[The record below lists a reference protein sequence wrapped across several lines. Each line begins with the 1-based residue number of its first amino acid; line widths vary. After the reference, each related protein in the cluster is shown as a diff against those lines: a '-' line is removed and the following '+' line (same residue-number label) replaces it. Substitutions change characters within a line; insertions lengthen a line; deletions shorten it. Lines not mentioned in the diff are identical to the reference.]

1 MDFAIGSL
9 SAVQAALL
17 PREWVLGLADRFPR
31 LARALR
37 WSTLVEESITREW
50 LLNVG
55 HRTAV
60 ERIAHFFC
68 EVFARLHS
76 VGLTRESSCEL
87 PLTQSDIGEALALS
101 AVHVNRVIMDLR
113 QNSLITFRNQ
123 QLTLHDME
131 RLRAMAGFDARY
143 LHLDAIAGAS

>member
-1 MDFAIGSL
+1 
-9 SAVQAALL
+9 V
-17 PREWVLGLADRFPR
+17 GLADRFPR

-76 VGLTRESSCEL
+76 VGLTRETSCEL

-113 QNSLITFRNQ
+113 QSSLITFRNQ